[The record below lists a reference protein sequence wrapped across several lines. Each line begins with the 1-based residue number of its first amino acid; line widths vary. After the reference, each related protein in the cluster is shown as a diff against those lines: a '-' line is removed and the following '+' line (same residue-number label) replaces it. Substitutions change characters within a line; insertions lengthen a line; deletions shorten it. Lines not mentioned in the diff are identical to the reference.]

1 MERRI
6 RLFRTSIFG
15 GYKKSDVA
23 RYVQRLELEVEDLE
37 GELEALKEEMG
48 SGTPSKTKENTQAE
62 PLYDSSIIEESI
74 AEIKLLRKENERLE
88 SELERLS
95 NTVSENAGIKESAA
109 AKEREGNGKTPKTSQ

>member
-23 RYVQRLELEVEDLE
+23 RYVQRLELEVEELE
-37 GELEALKEEMG
+37 EELEALKEETG
-48 SGTPSKTKENTQAE
+48 GETSRKKEKDETTMPQ
-62 PLYDSSIIEESI
+62 YDASVIEESI

-88 SELERLS
+88 SELERLGGM
-95 NTVSENAGIKESAA
+95 VSEKTYIKESAA
-109 AKEREGNGKTPKTSQ
+109 AKEADGSGKAAESPG